1 MPTVTIT
8 LIDTPTGGVA
18 IKTDFTPAVGQ
29 RCSAAQ
35 SAALDIIN
43 RTRHAFGLQTRL
55 SSLIEAVI
63 NVVIGFVIS
72 LAITAVVLPAYGHQV
87 TWSENLQITLIFTF
101 TSILRSYFVRRYF
114 NARIHAAA
122 LRMADQAHQFE

>member
-1 MPTVTIT
+1 MM
-8 LIDTPTGGVA
+8 
-18 IKTDFTPAVGQ
+18 
-29 RCSAAQ
+29 
-35 SAALDIIN
+35 
-43 RTRHAFGLQTRL
+43 QTRL

-87 TWSENLQITLIFTF
+87 TWSENLQITLIFTI
-101 TSILRSYFVRRYF
+101 TSILRTYFVRRYF

>member
-1 MPTVTIT
+1 MM
-8 LIDTPTGGVA
+8 
-18 IKTDFTPAVGQ
+18 
-29 RCSAAQ
+29 
-35 SAALDIIN
+35 
-43 RTRHAFGLQTRL
+43 QTRL

-72 LAITAVVLPAYGHQV
+72 LAITAVVLPAYGHHV

-122 LRMADQAHQFE
+122 LRMADQSHQFE